1 MKVNYD
7 KEIDALVFT
16 MSKNQIHES
25 DEIKPGVILD
35 FDKDGNL
42 VRIEILDAS
51 KKKLSPNQ
59 MQYEVN

>member
-16 MSKNQIHES
+16 MSKKQIHES

-35 FDKDGNL
+35 FDEDGNL